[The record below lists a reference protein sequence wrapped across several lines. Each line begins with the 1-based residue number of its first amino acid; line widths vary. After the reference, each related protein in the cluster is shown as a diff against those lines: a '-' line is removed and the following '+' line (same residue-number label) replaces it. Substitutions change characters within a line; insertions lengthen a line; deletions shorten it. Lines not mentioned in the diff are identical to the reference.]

1 MAERFKA
8 NINPDVLVWARQTAG
23 YSIEEAARKIGTSSA
38 ILEAWESGDKK
49 PTLNQLRKS
58 CPPLPQALRIILPP
72 NCT

>member
-38 ILEAWESGDKK
+38 ILEAWESGDKS
-49 PTLNQLRKS
+49 QR
-58 CPPLPQALRIILPP
+58 
-72 NCT
+72 